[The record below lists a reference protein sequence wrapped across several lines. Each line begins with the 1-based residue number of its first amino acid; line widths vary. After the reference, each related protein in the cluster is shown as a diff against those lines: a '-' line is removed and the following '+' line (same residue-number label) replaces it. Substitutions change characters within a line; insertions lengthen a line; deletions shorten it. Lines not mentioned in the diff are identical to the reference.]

1 MPRTRRILALAATA
15 TALVMLSACASSTA
29 TGDAG
34 NADDSTI
41 TVSSAYGDVEIPQN
55 AERVAAVSYDTPWQL
70 MSVDVQPIATIDYSN
85 WLDSYTEKQ
94 QDFIAD
100 AAVIGA
106 FGEVN
111 FEALTAATPDLIIGD
126 AYEIDKATFERLSSI
141 APTVIVGG
149 EDRGDWQSI
158 TEQVAQATGQTTVW
172 EEGKATYEAL
182 RDQTIATYADVIK
195 GNGWINFSLGNE
207 AGQFSVQLPSGT
219 TGNLIV
225 TELGMAY
232 PKGAQLEDVGGSG
245 YISLPLERLPEVFDG
260 VTYALTF
267 SQVDGSTDEGI
278 QAIIDSDLFQSLE
291 VAKSDRI
298 YGMRTTVT
306 DYRTAADWINELTEH
321 VLAPLSE

>member
-100 AAVIGA
+100 AAVIGT

>member
-15 TALVMLSACASSTA
+15 TVLVMLSACASSTA

-94 QDFIAD
+94 QDFIAN
-100 AAVIGA
+100 AAVIGT

-126 AYEIDKATFERLSSI
+126 AYEIDEATFERLSSI

-182 RDQTIATYADVIK
+182 RDQTIAAYADVIK

-245 YISLPLERLPEVFDG
+245 YISLPLERLPEVFEG

>member
-15 TALVMLSACASSTA
+15 TALAMLTACASSTVPSES
-29 TGDAG
+29 GD
-34 NADDSTI
+34 ADDSTV
-41 TVSSAYGDVEIPQN
+41 TVSSAYGDVEIPEN

-85 WLDSYTEKQ
+85 WLDSYTDEQ
-94 QDFIAD
+94 QDFIAEAD
-100 AAVIGA
+100 VIGT
-106 FGEVN
+106 FGEIN

-126 AYEIDKATFERLSSI
+126 AYEVDEATYERLATI

-158 TEQVAQATGQTTVW
+158 TEQVAGATGQTAVW

-182 RDQTIATYADVIK
+182 RDETIATYADVIE
-195 GNGWINFSLGNE
+195 GNGWINFSFGDE
-207 AGQFSVQLPSGT
+207 AGQFSVQLPSGS

-232 PKGAQLEDVGGSG
+232 PEGAQLEDAGGYG
-245 YISLPLERLPEVFDG
+245 YIALPLERLPEVFDG

-267 SQVDGSTDEGI
+267 SQVDGSAYEGI
-278 QAIIDSDLFQSLE
+278 QTIIDSDLFQSLE
-291 VAKSDRI
+291 VAKSDSI

-306 DYRTAADWINELTEH
+306 DYRTAVDWINELTEN

>member
-41 TVSSAYGDVEIPQN
+41 TVSSAYGDIEIPQN